1 MFKKIKTK
9 LKLKLMNWL
18 EIDKLN
24 SNLISVS
31 KDFNTYKT
39 RNNEDIIYLTEK
51 DENYF
56 KTLKKSIESTNND
69 ISTLRKD
76 YRNDYNELDNKYDSL
91 HRTIQSCI
99 KMGADIQQLG
109 GYKGGTGSWAV
120 VCFRRGNQDIVK
132 FIDLDTCGRSGYDMF
147 NYLKQFDASRHAI
160 DSPWGCGLHRDLFY
174 MWNREEE

>member
-1 MFKKIKTK
+1 MLNK
-9 LKLKLMNWL
+9 LKSKIRLKLINWL

-24 SNLISVS
+24 TNLISVS
-31 KDFNTYKT
+31 KDFNTYKIK
-39 RNNEDIIYLTEK
+39 NNQDIISLTEK
-51 DENYF
+51 DKDNF
-56 KTLKKSIESTNND
+56 KVLKKLIESTNDD

-91 HRTIQSCI
+91 HRTIQSCV
-99 KMGADIQQLG
+99 KMGADIQQQG

-147 NYLKQFDASRHAI
+147 NYLRQFDASKHSI
-160 DSPWGCGLHRDLFY
+160 DTPWGCGLHRDIFY
-174 MWNREEE
+174 MWDKEEE